1 MPYVDTDRDTD
12 DADTEQEQEQEQG
25 HEQEP
30 EARFPCVLTY
40 PEYDQYDAICGCR
53 AGDFLIEHLA
63 SMFPG
68 EEGETLCVAP
78 APWDRRGDYR
88 FDRLVVYAGVL
99 STAEQ
104 RKVCVVPT
112 REAWMQFCQDAW
124 VLQQGG
130 VQGMTLLLRRLKQ
143 RKLDSAEVHEDED
156 KHEDED
162 ENEEEEEEDDTAQ
175 DIAEEE
181 LEATRKR
188 VEAVSARVSAL
199 AAGSGRE
206 VGDAVNSFCHVEL
219 GAGCTVGQVLQVP
232 GLVLLGGLLSLKAF
246 VRDSEAHRSFVRA
259 EQARGK
265 KIKLVGPSIDEVRR
279 RLEREQQA

>member
-1 MPYVDTDRDTD
+1 MPYMDTD
-12 DADTEQEQEQEQG
+12 DDDAQEQEQEQQQ
-25 HEQEP
+25 EQEQEQQP

-40 PEYDQYDAICGCR
+40 PEYDQFDAICGCR

-68 EEGETLCVAP
+68 EEGDALCVTP

-112 REAWMQFCQDAW
+112 RAAWTQFCQDAW

-130 VQGMTLLLRRLKQ
+130 VQGMKLLLRRVNS
-143 RKLDSAEVHEDED
+143 RKPDSD
-156 KHEDED
+156 EDED
-162 ENEEEEEEDDTAQ
+162 EDEEDNTAQ
-175 DIAEEE
+175 DIAEKE

-188 VEAVSARVSAL
+188 VEAVSASVSAL

-206 VGDAVNSFCHVEL
+206 VGDAANSFCHVEL
-219 GAGCTVGQVLQVP
+219 GAGCTVSQVLQVP

-259 EQARGK
+259 EQQRGK
-265 KIKLVGPSIDEVRR
+265 KIKLVGPSMDEVRR
-279 RLEREQQA
+279 RLDQEIKQQP